1 MSQYFTIDGHCVW
14 NPANGP
20 GRLFTRLADAM
31 VAHAGR
37 PSGIGVTPGDPDD
50 HPIDG
55 PVFAEF
61 ADVLVAGYRATSHPV
76 DRALLEGFVATAAV
90 LARRGG
96 CALPALDGPAGRSTR
111 DIPGGGAAG
120 PDRLAELMAEYER
133 AMPV

>member
-1 MSQYFTIDGHCVW
+1 MSQYFSIDGPDVW
-14 NPANGP
+14 NPSNGP
-20 GRLFTRLADAM
+20 GTLFTRLAEAF
-31 VAHAGR
+31 VPLAGG
-37 PSGIGVTPGDPDD
+37 PSGLGVTPGDPGD

-55 PVFAEF
+55 AAFAAF
-61 ADVLVAGYRATSHPV
+61 TGALVAEYRATSHPIN
-76 DRALLEGFVATAAV
+76 RALLEGFVVTAAV

-96 CALPALDGPAGRSTR
+96 LALPALDGPIASSPR

>member
-1 MSQYFTIDGHCVW
+1 MSQYFSVDGHSVW
-14 NPANGP
+14 NPSNGP
-20 GRLFTRLADAM
+20 GTLFTHLAEAL
-31 VAHAGR
+31 VPLAGR

-55 PVFAEF
+55 AAFAAF
-61 ADVLVAGYRATSHPV
+61 AGALVAEYRATSHPIQ
-76 DRALLEGFVATAAV
+76 RALLEGFVATAAV

-96 CALPALDGPAGRSTR
+96 LVLDGSAGRSAR